1 MNVILPTRPALGL
14 RGAWGL
20 PLLALGLGLLALGLL
35 FRAEVVAAVAT
46 WDRSAAYTHCWL
58 VLPIAIW
65 LGWARRDRLRV
76 LRPEPSL
83 LLALPALGGA
93 LAWLVAERLGIMEG
107 RQFVVIGL
115 VWVLVLATLGWR
127 IALAMAAPLAY
138 LIFLVPFGEFATPFL
153 QDVTLRMILVGLRFL
168 EIPHYADGLV
178 IEIPAG
184 TFLVAEACAG
194 LRFLIAAI
202 AFGALYA
209 LVMFRSPGRRLMVM
223 LLAVGV
229 PVLANGIRA
238 LGIVL
243 LGHHLGSAEAAAA
256 DHLIYGWVFF
266 SAVLLLLVL
275 AGLPFRED
283 GAVPPVA
290 RDPLAPLRPHPVGTA
305 RGVAV
310 AALVVGL
317 AATGPLAAARL
328 DAGVAPPQAQDVALA
343 PVADCVADGLALRCA
358 GTLVTAR
365 LLVFAPDSNWSA
377 IAAARRTAAG
387 ALDDEALTFGVH
399 APGMAWQVRQDS
411 GQAALVAVA
420 AWRDGAPAGDGLR
433 SRAAQAQSAL
443 RGGTAQ
449 PVLAVVQVT
458 PEGSALA
465 DAAQARRVMRQVLA
479 AQQQGLAA
487 VAAVRS
493 LQP

>member
-1 MNVILPTRPALGL
+1 MNVILPVRSATGL
-14 RGAWGL
+14 RDSWGL
-20 PLLALGLGLLALGLL
+20 PLAGLGLGLLALGLL
-35 FRAEVVAAVAT
+35 FQAEIAAAVAT
-46 WDRSAAYTHCWL
+46 WDRSATYNHCWL

-65 LGWARRDRLRV
+65 LAWVRRDRLQV

-93 LAWLVAERLGIMEG
+93 VAWLVAERLGIMEG
-107 RQFVVIGL
+107 RQLVLIGL
-115 VWVLVLATLGWR
+115 VWILVLATLGWR

-153 QDVTLRMILVGLRFL
+153 QDVTLQMILVGLRFF

-266 SAVLLLLVL
+266 SVVLLLLVV
-275 AGLPFRED
+275 AGLPFRQD
-283 GAVPPVA
+283 HAVPPVVQ
-290 RDPLAPLRPHPVGTA
+290 DPLAPLRPQRVAPA
-305 RGVAV
+305 RGAAV
-310 AALVVGL
+310 AALAVGL

-328 DAGVAPPQAQDVALA
+328 DSGVALPQVESVVLTPPDG
-343 PVADCVADGLALRCA
+343 CVADASVLRCEGFVA
-358 GTLVTAR
+358 TAR
-365 LLVFAPDSNWSA
+365 LVQFAADTNWA
-377 IAAARRTAAG
+377 AVAAARRAAAG
-387 ALDDEALTFGVH
+387 AADDDALTFGVQ
-399 APGMAWQVRQDS
+399 APGMAWRVRQVAGRS
-411 GQAALVAVA
+411 ALVAVA
-420 AWRDGAPAGDGLR
+420 AWRDGATAGDGLR
-433 SRAAQAQSAL
+433 SRAAQALSAL
-443 RGGTAQ
+443 RGGTAR
-449 PVLAVVQVT
+449 PALAVVELV
-458 PEGSALA
+458 PE
-465 DAAQARRVMRQVLA
+465 DAAAFDVAQASRVMRAVLA
-479 AQQQGLAA
+479 AQQQGLAT
-487 VAAVRS
+487 VAAARS
-493 LQP
+493 TGS

>member
-1 MNVILPTRPALGL
+1 MNVILPAQPSSGL

-20 PLLALGLGLLALGLL
+20 PLAALGLGLVALGLL
-35 FRAEVVAAVAT
+35 FRAEVAAAVAT

-58 VLPIAIW
+58 VLPIAMW
-65 LGWARRDRLRV
+65 LAWVRRDRLRV
-76 LRPEPSL
+76 MQPAPSL

-107 RQFVVIGL
+107 RQFAVIGL
-115 VWVLVLATLGWR
+115 AWVLVLAVLGWR
-127 IALAMAAPLAY
+127 IAAAMAAPLAY
-138 LIFLVPFGEFATPFL
+138 LVFLVPFGEFATPFL
-153 QDVTLRMILVGLRFL
+153 QDVTLRMILLGLRLFA
-168 EIPHYADGLV
+168 IPHYADGLV

-209 LVMFRSPGRRLMVM
+209 LVMFRSPGRRAMVM
-223 LLAVGV
+223 LLAIGV

-266 SAVLLLLVL
+266 SVVLLLLVL
-275 AGLPFRED
+275 AGLPFRQD
-283 GAVPPVA
+283 GALPAVV
-290 RDPLAPLRPHPVGTA
+290 RDPLGPLRPHRTVPA

-310 AALVVGL
+310 AALAVGL
-317 AATGPLAAARL
+317 AATGPLAAASL
-328 DAGVAPPQAQDVALA
+328 DAGAAPPDVQAVALA
-343 PVADCVADGLALRCA
+343 APEGCVAEAMALRCGEA
-358 GTLVTAR
+358 VLTAR
-365 LLVFAPDSNWSA
+365 LLDFAADSNWAA
-377 IAAARRTAAG
+377 IAAARRAAAG
-387 ALDDEALTFGVH
+387 ASDDEALTFGVE
-399 APGMAWQVRQDS
+399 APGMSWQVRQDAARS
-411 GQAALVAVA
+411 ALVAVA

-433 SRAAQAQSAL
+433 SRMAQARSAL
-443 RGGTAQ
+443 SGGTAR
-449 PVLAVVQVT
+449 PVLAVVELVQQGAA
-458 PEGSALA
+458 PA
-465 DAAQARRVMRQVLA
+465 DVAQARRVMGVVLA

-487 VAAVRS
+487 LGAARS
-493 LQP
+493 APR

>member
-1 MNVILPTRPALGL
+1 MNVILPARPATGVH
-14 RGAWGL
+14 GGWGL
-20 PLLALGLGLLALGLL
+20 PLAALGLGLLAFGLL
-35 FRAEVVAAVAT
+35 FQAEVAAAVAT
-46 WDRSAAYTHCWL
+46 WDRSATYNHCWL

-65 LGWARRDRLRV
+65 LAWVRRDRLKV

-83 LLALPALGGA
+83 LLALPALAGA
-93 LAWLVAERLGIMEG
+93 LAWIVAERLGIMEG
-107 RQFVVIGL
+107 RQLVLIGL

-153 QDVTLRMILVGLRFL
+153 QDVTLQMILVGLRFF

-266 SAVLLLLVL
+266 SVVLLLLVV
-275 AGLPFRED
+275 AGLPFRQD
-283 GAVPPVA
+283 GAVAPVA
-290 RDPLAPLRPHPVGTA
+290 HDPLAPLRPQRVAPA

-310 AALVVGL
+310 AALAVGL

-328 DAGVAPPQAQDVALA
+328 DAGVAPPQVQDAALTA
-343 PVADCVADGLALRCA
+343 PDGCVAEGLALRCA
-358 GTLVTAR
+358 GLVATAR
-365 LLVFAPDSNWSA
+365 LMQFAADANWA
-377 IAAARRTAAG
+377 GVAAARRAAAG
-387 ALDDEALTFGVH
+387 AVNDDALTFGVQ
-399 APGMAWQVRQDS
+399 APGMAWQVRHVTGRS
-411 GQAALVAVA
+411 ALVAVA
-420 AWRDGAPAGDGLR
+420 AWRDGVAAGDGLR
-433 SRAAQAQSAL
+433 SRAAQALSAL
-443 RGGTAQ
+443 RGGTAR
-449 PVLAVVQVT
+449 PVLVVVDLV
-458 PEGSALA
+458 PE
-465 DAAQARRVMRQVLA
+465 DAAALDVAQASRVMRAVLA
-479 AQQQGLAA
+479 AQRQSLGA
-487 VAAVRS
+487 VAAARS
-493 LQP
+493 TGS